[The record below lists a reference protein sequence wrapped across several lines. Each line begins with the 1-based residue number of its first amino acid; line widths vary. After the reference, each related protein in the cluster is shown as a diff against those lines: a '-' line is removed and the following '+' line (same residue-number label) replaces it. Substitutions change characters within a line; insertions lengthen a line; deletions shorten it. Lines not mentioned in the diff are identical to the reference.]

1 MSTDLNRAAQRR
13 SALWR
18 IHCWAA
24 LLASPFALAAALTG
38 LLYVFTPQI
47 EHHLYAHLDQVR
59 PQAQMQPLDEAL
71 KAART
76 AVPADWTLHSF
87 SPAPEPSA
95 SHQFALVPPMKPPQ
109 AMQKPAQ
116 AEHGQHQ
123 APTAD
128 KKAEFLKPIFGFPKN
143 AVVVYINPYSL
154 EVLGQLSTQERF
166 TNWSRKLHSNWLQN
180 NAWRWLI
187 EFAASWMMVLLVS
200 GMALA
205 WPFKGLLPQARTT
218 GRPAWKQWHV
228 LLGVTL
234 ALMSL
239 AITTTGLTWS
249 QNAGQQVR
257 VLRDATGQ
265 ASPPIPASIHSDPTQ
280 GLPLLS
286 WQQAWEAIQKSAPP
300 IRMQILPPKSPHD
313 AWRATHMERTPP
325 TDRFDLL
332 LDAYTGEPLFYSG
345 WGDQS
350 LFGQATAVGIPF
362 HRGELGWWNQA
373 LLLVFGLGVVFSL
386 VSGWVMV
393 FKRRRLG
400 MPVLPELQ
408 HGAWA
413 SLPWWSWL
421 VAASLLW
428 LMPLLAISAA
438 AVAMLEMAW
447 WWRSRA
453 SLSTT

>member
-24 LLASPFALAAALTG
+24 LFASPFALAAALTG

-47 EHHLYAHLDQVR
+47 EHRLYAHLDQVT

-76 AVPADWTLHSF
+76 AVPSDWTLQSF

-95 SHQFALVPPMKPPQ
+95 SHQFAFVPPKMH
-109 AMQKPAQ
+109 KPAES
-116 AEHGQHQ
+116 EHGQHQ

-128 KKAEFLKPIFGFPKN
+128 KKVEFLKPIFGFPKN
-143 AVVVYINPYSL
+143 AVVVHVNPYSL
-154 EVLGQLSTQERF
+154 EVLGQLAVKDRF
-166 TNWSRKLHSNWLQN
+166 TNWSRKLHSNWLQTA
-180 NAWRWLI
+180 AWRWLI
-187 EFAASWMMVLLVS
+187 EFAASWMMVLLLS
-200 GMALA
+200 GLALA
-205 WPFKGLLPQARTT
+205 WPLKGLLPKASTT

-228 LLGVTL
+228 FLGVTL

-257 VLRDATGQ
+257 VLRDAAGQ
-265 ASPPIPASIHSDPTQ
+265 SSPQMPASIHSDASV
-280 GLPLLS
+280 GLPPLT
-286 WQQAWEAIQKSAPP
+286 WQQAWEAIQKETPP

-313 AWRATHMERTPP
+313 TWRAAHMERTPP

-438 AVAMLEMAW
+438 GVVVLEMVW
-447 WWRSRA
+447 WWRARPSHH
-453 SLSTT
+453 TN